1 MNNDAAWDEFIAGIA
16 LAEEA
21 SATLAAKASAL
32 EHRIYYDTA
41 SGAILGLYINEYP
54 IGDNYIVIPD
64 PEIFKA
70 LPIHR
75 TVIENG
81 QIKISEPEPD
91 QLLRCRLI
99 KSTTGQRVVKGHAA
113 LALAIDELYNNVE
126 YYDRKTNN

>member
-21 SATLAAKASAL
+21 SATLAAKALAL
-32 EHRIYYDTA
+32 EHRIYYDPA

-54 IGDNYIVIPD
+54 VGDNYIVISD
-64 PEIFKA
+64 PEIFRA

-75 TVIENG
+75 TVIENE

-91 QLLRCRLI
+91 QLPRCRLT

-113 LALAIDELYNNVE
+113 LALATDELYNNVE